1 MSVFMRLYPEL
12 ICSVKPCVLTVAD
25 DCVGRGLISQDAYEL
40 IVERT
45 DWIKKD
51 KARCL
56 LDNIRTTIT
65 FRPLAL
71 ENFASVLL
79 EVEDCKVVAKKLQQY
94 MW

>member
-1 MSVFMRLYPEL
+1 MSVFMRLYSEL
-12 ICSVKPCVLTVAD
+12 ICTVKPCVLTVAD

-40 IVERT
+40 IVKRT
-45 DWIKKD
+45 DWID
-51 KARCL
+51 TDQARCL

-71 ENFASVLL
+71 EDFASVLL
-79 EVEDCKVVAKKLQQY
+79 EVEDCRVVARKLRQY

>member
-12 ICSVKPCVLTVAD
+12 ICSVKPSVLTIAD
-25 DCVGRGLISQDAYEL
+25 DCVGRGLISQDAYDQ
-40 IVERT
+40 IVKRT
-45 DWIKKD
+45 DWID
-51 KARCL
+51 TDQARCL

-71 ENFASVLL
+71 EDFASVLL
-79 EVEDCKVVAKKLQQY
+79 KVEDCKIVARKLRQY